1 MCTRNFNEGNKRTM
15 RQGLATSLADRLI
28 PPTSNRRMLF
38 RALRDVAKQPSTFG
52 SRLNIRNFANLL
64 KYRQRVFLCP
74 VCGQMAR
81 PLYDFPN
88 LALRREHKIGI
99 LRETLQCSN
108 CLASM
113 RHRSLAFAL
122 LDWLNARRTT
132 RLGSIGEMAAQG
144 LRGLRILDTDNFS
157 STSRLLRGSAGYIRC
172 SYVPGKPWGTS
183 LEPDYF
189 NEDLQHLTFSGGAF
203 DLVLT
208 SDVMEHVRD
217 CDLAHRE
224 IFRVLSPGGAY
235 IFNVPFDM
243 NAEQDIRLVDTSTD
257 EDVYLCEP
265 QIHGDPLTGG
275 VLAYRVFG
283 REIIVKLEELGF
295 KVQFLLLQLENH
307 LILDGDVFIAQK
319 PA

>member
-1 MCTRNFNEGNKRTM
+1 MKPGP
-15 RQGLATSLADRLI
+15 ATSLANRLI
-28 PPTSNRRMLF
+28 PPNSNRRMLF
-38 RALRDVAKQPSTFG
+38 RALRDVAKQPGTFG
-52 SRLNIRNFANLL
+52 SRLNIGNFANLL
-64 KYRQRVFLCP
+64 EYRQRAFLCP
-74 VCGQMAR
+74 VCGEMAR

-88 LALRREHKIGI
+88 LALRREHKIGV

-113 RHRSLAFAL
+113 RHRSLVVAF
-122 LDWLNARRTT
+122 LDWLNARCATSVA
-132 RLGSIGEMAAQG
+132 SISDVASQG
-144 LRGLRILDTDNFS
+144 LRGLRILDTDNYS

-172 SYVPGKPWGTS
+172 SYIPSKPWGTC
-183 LEPDYF
+183 LEPNYF
-189 NEDLQHLTFSGGAF
+189 NEDLQHLTFSDGAF
-203 DLVLT
+203 DIVLT

-217 CDLAHRE
+217 CDSAHRE

-243 NAEQDIRLVDTSTD
+243 NAEKDIRLVDTSTH

-275 VLAYRVFG
+275 ILAYRVFG
-283 REIIVKLEELGF
+283 REVIVKLQELGF
-295 KVQFLLLQLENH
+295 QVQFLLLQQEHH
-307 LILDGDVFIAQK
+307 LIVDGDVFIARK

>member
-1 MCTRNFNEGNKRTM
+1 MK
-15 RQGLATSLADRLI
+15 QGLATSLANRLI
-28 PPTSNRRMLF
+28 PPNSNRRMLF
-38 RALRDVAKQPSTFG
+38 RALRDTAKQPGTFA
-52 SRLNIRNFANLL
+52 SRLNVGNFANLL
-64 KYRQRVFLCP
+64 KYRRRTFLCP
-74 VCGQMAR
+74 VCGETAR

-88 LALRREHKIGI
+88 LGLRREHKIGV

-113 RHRSLAFAL
+113 RHRSLAVAF
-122 LDWLNARRTT
+122 LDWLNARCTT
-132 RLGSIGEMAAQG
+132 RLTSISDMASRG

-172 SYVPGKPWGTS
+172 SYIPSKPWGTC
-183 LEPDYF
+183 LEPNYF
-189 NEDLQHLTFSGGAF
+189 NEDLQHLTFPDGAF
-203 DLVLT
+203 EIVLT

-217 CDLAHRE
+217 CDSAHRE

-243 NAEQDIRLVDTSTD
+243 NSERDIRLVDTSTH
-257 EDVYLCEP
+257 EDVFLCEP

-283 REIIVKLEELGF
+283 REIIVKLQELGF
-295 KVQFLLLQLENH
+295 QVQFLLLQQKNH
-307 LILDGDVFIAQK
+307 LIIDGDVFIARK

>member
-1 MCTRNFNEGNKRTM
+1 MK
-15 RQGLATSLADRLI
+15 QGPATSLANRLI
-28 PPTSNRRMLF
+28 PPNSNRRMLF
-38 RALRDVAKQPSTFG
+38 RALRDIAKQPRTFG
-52 SRLNIRNFANLL
+52 SRLNADNFANLL
-64 KYRQRVFLCP
+64 KYRQRAFLCP
-74 VCGQMAR
+74 VCGGMAR

-88 LALRREHKIGI
+88 LALRREHKIGV

-113 RHRSLAFAL
+113 RHRSLAVAF
-122 LDWLNARRTT
+122 LDWLNAHCATS
-132 RLGSIGEMAAQG
+132 LASISDVASSG
-144 LRGLRILDTDNFS
+144 LRGLRILDTDNYS

-172 SYVPGKPWGTS
+172 SHIPSEPWGTC

-189 NEDLQHLTFSGGAF
+189 NEDLQHLTFSDGAF
-203 DLVLT
+203 DIVLT

-217 CDLAHRE
+217 CDSAHRE

-243 NAEQDIRLVDTSTD
+243 NAEKDIRLVDTSTD

-275 VLAYRVFG
+275 GILAYRVFG

-295 KVQFLLLQLENH
+295 QVQFLLLQQENH
-307 LILDGDVFIAQK
+307 MVIDGDVFVARK
-319 PA
+319 PV